1 MATIEK
7 TSANNWRI
15 TKMYKGKRYRL
26 NVEHKPTKTEAERL
40 IWALIEAAPKEIT
53 KQSFEKLANDYI
65 DKKSIT
71 LSPASIRSYAGV
83 LRRIPANIK
92 KQSIKVLSEDDIQT
106 FINQYSIDHK
116 YNSSR
121 SIIVFINTILV
132 YAGASKMNIK
142 IPNQEES
149 EFYVPE
155 DSDIDRILDH
165 VRGTRWEMIIRL
177 GIYGIRRGEICAL
190 NKSDLS
196 EDNILTVNKSKVQ
209 GKDKKWYIKVPK
221 TKRSI
226 RKFKIADDLAEIIR
240 NNETEHL
247 VELNPGGITRQ
258 LRRFQKRLGIELFAF
273 HKLRHYF
280 AATAREVMG
289 DAYVEKMGGWAPGSN
304 IMKKVYDYAKAEKE
318 KQAQEA
324 FIKRIS

>member
-1 MATIEK
+1 
-7 TSANNWRI
+7 
-15 TKMYKGKRYRL
+15 
-26 NVEHKPTKTEAERL
+26 
-40 IWALIEAAPKEIT
+40 
-53 KQSFEKLANDYI
+53 
-65 DKKSIT
+65 
-71 LSPASIRSYAGV
+71 
-83 LRRIPANIK
+83 
-92 KQSIKVLSEDDIQT
+92 
-106 FINQYSIDHK
+106 
-116 YNSSR
+116 
-121 SIIVFINTILV
+121 
-132 YAGASKMNIK
+132 MNIK
-142 IPNQEES
+142 IPKQEES

-165 VRGTRWEMIIRL
+165 VRGTKWEMIIKL

-190 NKSDLS
+190 KKSDLS

-226 RKFKIADDLAEIIR
+226 RKFKIADDLAEMIR

-258 LRRFQKRLGIELFAF
+258 LRRFQKRLGIEPFAF